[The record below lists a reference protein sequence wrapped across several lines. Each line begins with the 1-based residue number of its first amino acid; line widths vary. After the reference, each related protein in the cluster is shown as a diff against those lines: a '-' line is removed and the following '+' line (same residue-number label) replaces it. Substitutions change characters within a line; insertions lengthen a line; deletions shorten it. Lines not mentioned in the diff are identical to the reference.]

1 MIDTSFAGEI
11 IDYLMAQDGEAEKF
25 INLFLAAK
33 CLSDVR
39 NRSTIAVTAT
49 KLLNYLRELTKY
61 GDKERASSEEDYKLN
76 KEEYKLTHRIRTQA
90 VAEIAAVWKDD
101 PETLS
106 WLKTCVQS
114 DKTGY
119 ERQAALEEIA
129 KGWKND
135 PNTLPILKTYA
146 QGADDWGVQF
156 AAVRELAR
164 GWKNDSDT
172 LPILQTCAQAADS
185 WSVRRIAVQELAKG
199 WKDEPWMF
207 EFLCARALNDPFERK

>member
-11 IDYLMAQDGEAEKF
+11 IDYLMALDGEAEKF
-25 INLFLAAK
+25 INLFLAAE
-33 CLSDVR
+33 CLSEVR

-49 KLLNYLRELTKY
+49 KLLNYLTGLTKY
-61 GDKERASSEEDYKLN
+61 GDKQRASSEEDYKLN

-129 KGWKND
+129 KG
-135 PNTLPILKTYA
+135 
-146 QGADDWGVQF
+146 
-156 AAVRELAR
+156 
-164 GWKNDSDT
+164 
-172 LPILQTCAQAADS
+172 
-185 WSVRRIAVQELAKG
+185 
-199 WKDEPWMF
+199 
-207 EFLCARALNDPFERK
+207 